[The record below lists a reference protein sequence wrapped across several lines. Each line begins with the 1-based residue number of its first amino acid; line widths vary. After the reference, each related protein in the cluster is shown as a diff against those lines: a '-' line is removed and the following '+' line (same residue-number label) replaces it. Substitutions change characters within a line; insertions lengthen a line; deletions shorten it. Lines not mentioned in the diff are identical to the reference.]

1 MPRIKCPKCSK
12 VETVLR
18 SGFIRNKQRYLCK
31 DCNYNFTLYHEGKK
45 TKQKR
50 SVENYQTTI
59 IDIAKAMGIS
69 SSTVSRG
76 LRDHPDISKNT
87 SDEIKFVAAE
97 MDYHPNLVAR
107 NFAYSQTQT
116 VGVIIPNLLAT
127 FFSSMLSGIQE
138 IAALSGYKVIICQS
152 NEDHKTE
159 VDNIKALM
167 ASRVDGLLICHT
179 IENESYDQVKIY
191 AKKGIPI
198 VHFYRVCTE
207 TDTSQVVAKNTE
219 GAEKIT
225 EHLIERGCKKIAL
238 ILGPTKL
245 QITQQRLAGYKNIL
259 GKYNIPIDKTIIA
272 YTDYK
277 NASIM
282 NVLDKWLAMEERP
295 DAVFCISDRSA
306 IYTIKY
312 LRTKGIAVPEH
323 IRIAGFGNDMMGE
336 LIDPGLTTYDVQT
349 SIIGETAMKLF
360 LQQILEGDNYIKE
373 IKTVEGRIIIRE
385 ST

>member
-1 MPRIKCPKCSK
+1 MPRIKCPKCGK

-31 DCNYNFTLYHEGKK
+31 DCNYNFTIHHEGKK
-45 TKQKR
+45 AKHKK
-50 SVENYQTTI
+50 SNGNYQTTI
-59 IDIAKAMGIS
+59 IDIAMAMGIS

-87 SDEIKFVAAE
+87 CEEIKSIAVK

-107 NFAYSQTQT
+107 NFANSKTQT
-116 VGVIIPNLLAT
+116 VGVIIPNLVAT
-127 FFSSMLSGIQE
+127 FFSSMLAGIQE
-138 IAALSGYKVIICQS
+138 IASLSGYKVIICQS

-167 ASRVDGLLICHT
+167 DSRVDGLLICHT

-198 VHFYRVCTE
+198 VHFYRVCME
-207 TDTSQVVAKNTE
+207 TDTSKVLAKNVE
-219 GAEKIT
+219 GAENIT

-238 ILGPTKL
+238 ILGPNKL
-245 QITQQRLAGYKNIL
+245 LITQQRLEGYRNML
-259 GKYNIPIDKTIIA
+259 TKYNIPIDETIIA

-277 NASIM
+277 NASIAL
-282 NVLDKWLAMEERP
+282 VLDKWLNRKDRP
-295 DAVFCISDRSA
+295 DAIFCISDRSA

-312 LRTKGIAVPEH
+312 LRTKGIIVP
-323 IRIAGFGNDMMGE
+323 RDMRVAGFGNDMMGE

-349 SIIGETAMKLF
+349 STLGETAMRLF
-360 LQQILEGDNYIKE
+360 LQQILEGDNYTKE
-373 IKTVEGRIIIRE
+373 VKTVEGRIIIRE